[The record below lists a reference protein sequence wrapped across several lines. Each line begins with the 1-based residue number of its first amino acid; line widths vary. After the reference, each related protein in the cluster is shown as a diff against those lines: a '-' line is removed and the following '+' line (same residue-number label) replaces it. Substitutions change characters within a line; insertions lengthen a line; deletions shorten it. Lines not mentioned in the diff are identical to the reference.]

1 MIHTTREDEMPTT
14 TERPKTRK
22 AAKLTPGTTIDT
34 MWELR
39 EKKRALEASVK
50 DVESQIADLESKLM
64 EDMQANGVDKMTGK
78 HASVSITSTV
88 VANVED
94 WDAFWAYIH
103 KMKYGHLLQRRVSDP
118 AYRELLDLGKKIP
131 GTQPF
136 TKKRLNLRAL
146 SSWTLT

>member
-1 MIHTTREDEMPTT
+1 MPTT

-22 AAKLTPGTTIDT
+22 TAKLTPGATIDT

-39 EKKRALEASVK
+39 EKKRVLEASVK
-50 DVESQIADLESKLM
+50 DVEGQIADLEAKLM
-64 EDMQANGVDKMTGK
+64 EDMQANGIDKMAGK

-146 SSWTLT
+146 SS

>member
-22 AAKLTPGTTIDT
+22 AAKLTPGATIDT

-50 DVESQIADLESKLM
+50 DVGGQIADLESKLM

-146 SSWTLT
+146 SS

>member
-1 MIHTTREDEMPTT
+1 MPTT

-22 AAKLTPGTTIDT
+22 ATKLTPGATIDT

-50 DVESQIADLESKLM
+50 DVEGQIADLESKLM

-88 VANVED
+88 VADVED

-146 SSWTLT
+146 SS

>member
-1 MIHTTREDEMPTT
+1 MIHTTKEDEMPTAT
-14 TERPKTRK
+14 VRPKAKTATK
-22 AAKLTPGTTIDT
+22 ATPGAMIDS

-50 DVESQIADLESKLM
+50 DVEGQIADLEAKLM
-64 EDMQANGVDKMTGK
+64 EDMQANGIDKMTGK

-136 TKKRLNLRAL
+136 TKKRLNFRTA
-146 SSWTLT
+146 

>member
-146 SSWTLT
+146 SS